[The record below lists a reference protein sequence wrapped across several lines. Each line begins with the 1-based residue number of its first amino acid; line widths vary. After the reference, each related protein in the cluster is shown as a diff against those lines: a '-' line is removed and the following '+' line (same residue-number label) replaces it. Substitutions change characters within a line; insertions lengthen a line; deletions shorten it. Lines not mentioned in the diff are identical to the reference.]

1 MNVQLKTWP
10 FMLSVI
16 TILQR
21 ASGGDAAVVV
31 AALCYSLTTV
41 RIGFFAA
48 RLRPLQLALAK
59 STGLAALAAGVQ
71 NLTARVIPV

>member
-1 MNVQLKTWP
+1 M
-10 FMLSVI
+10 
-16 TILQR
+16 
-21 ASGGDAAVVV
+21 VV

-59 STGLAALAAGVQ
+59 STGLAALATGVQ
-71 NLTARVIPV
+71 LLNACLD